1 MQPVTLIATVPSAE
15 GQLLRERGMVAV
27 VSISQRLVRTI
38 PAQMLKTG
46 KIAEQLLVGSVI
58 ADRAGEMVAAVGG

>member
-1 MQPVTLIATVPSAE
+1 MVT
-15 GQLLRERGMVAV
+15 V
-27 VSISQRLVRTI
+27 VSVSQRLVGTI

-58 ADRAGEMVAAVGG
+58 ADRAGEMVAAVGGMDAAVGG

>member
-1 MQPVTLIATVPSAE
+1 M
-15 GQLLRERGMVAV
+15 
-27 VSISQRLVRTI
+27 RTI

-58 ADRAGEMVAAVGG
+58 ADRAGEMVSAVGEMAAAVGG